1 MARRTRPRRRIRTLV
16 GLAVATVAVVG
27 VIAVAVPA
35 RFIGE
40 HCFSVRTQPRDR
52 PPEIARAT
60 ADVPG
65 YLRTGSS
72 TFLTLP
78 AWYVVY
84 SAEEYAAFVK
94 SRAPSRF
101 PYFAA
106 IGQYWR
112 YYASSCGGTKRVYP
126 FGVREHLILALTGL
140 AFTLDNTVKG
150 AYENTVGVV
159 SESIGFYHTEED
171 VFARKTARQYAEF
184 MHTVPWYDFP
194 FAARLEALW
203 KETPLWGLDVVR
215 KWERRFA
222 LSTEYSLMATYAGIV
237 RLGTHTVQQPED
249 LIVHAWIEGAS
260 DRIFEDD
267 RIRKIKTVGDRSYIV
282 TLPRFE
288 PFTPIVVGLA
298 KQGVRFREFAGN
310 DEILLTA
317 IAPSAL
323 DFRLATGEVLL
334 KEPLLTNPG
343 ATRIAVKASVGS
355 LPAILGDL
363 ASRGIPLERLYDY

>member
-1 MARRTRPRRRIRTLV
+1 MARRPRSLRRIRTLV
-16 GLAVATVAVVG
+16 ALAAATVAVLG
-27 VIAVAVPA
+27 VIAVAIPA
-35 RFIGE
+35 RFIGR
-40 HCFSVRTQPRDR
+40 HCFSVRTVPYDR
-52 PPEIARAT
+52 PPEIVRAS
-60 ADVPG
+60 ADVAG
-65 YLRTGSS
+65 YLRDGSS

-106 IGQYWR
+106 IRQYWR
-112 YYASSCGGTKRVYP
+112 YYAGSCAGTKRVYP
-126 FGVREHLILALTGL
+126 FDARAHLILGLTGL
-140 AFTLDNTVKG
+140 GFTLDNTVKG
-150 AYENTVGVV
+150 GYENTVGVV
-159 SESIGFYHTEED
+159 SESLGFYHTEED

-203 KETPLWGLDVVR
+203 RETPLWGLDVIR

-222 LSTEYSLMATYAGIV
+222 LSAEYALMATYAGIV
-237 RLGTHTVQQPED
+237 RLGTHSLQKPGD
-249 LIVHAWIEGAS
+249 LVIHAWIVGAS
-260 DRIFEDD
+260 ERVFEDD
-267 RIRKIKTVGDRSYIV
+267 RIGRVKAVGDGSYIV
-282 TLPRFE
+282 TIPRFDA
-288 PFTPIVVGLA
+288 FTPTVVGLA
-298 KQGVRFREFAGN
+298 KQGVRFRELAGN

-323 DFRLATGEVLL
+323 DFRLATGRILL

-343 ATRIAVKASVGS
+343 ATRLAVEAPVES
-355 LPAILGDL
+355 LHAILADL
-363 ASRGIPLERLYDY
+363 ESKGITLERLYDY

>member
-1 MARRTRPRRRIRTLV
+1 V
-16 GLAVATVAVVG
+16 LAVATVAVLGLV
-27 VIAVAVPA
+27 VVALPA
-35 RFIGE
+35 RFIGA
-40 HCFSVRTQPRDR
+40 HCFSVRIEPHDR
-52 PPEIARAT
+52 PPEIVQAS
-60 ADVPG
+60 ADVAG
-65 YLRTGSS
+65 YLRDGSS

-106 IGQYWR
+106 IRQYWR
-112 YYASSCGGTKRVYP
+112 YYASACEGTKRVFP
-126 FGVREHLILALTGL
+126 FDARAHLVLGLTGL

-159 SESIGFYHTEED
+159 SESLGFYHTEED

-203 KETPLWGLDVVR
+203 KETPLWGLDIVR

-222 LSTEYSLMATYAGIV
+222 LSAEYSLMATYAGLI
-237 RLGTHTVQQPED
+237 RLGVDRVRKPED
-249 LIVHAWIEGAS
+249 LVIHAWIDGVS
-260 DRIFEDD
+260 DQAFEDD
-267 RIRKIKTVGDRSYIV
+267 RLRKIKAVGDGSYIV
-282 TLPRFE
+282 ALPRFE
-288 PFTPIVVGLA
+288 AFTPLVTALA

-310 DEILLTA
+310 DEILVTA

-323 DFRLATGEVLL
+323 ELRLTTGEILL
-334 KEPLLTNPG
+334 AEPLLTNPA
-343 ATRIAVKASVGS
+343 ATRIGVRVPVES
-355 LPAILGDL
+355 LPAILAEL
-363 ASRGIPLERLYDY
+363 ASHGIAIERLYDY

>member
-1 MARRTRPRRRIRTLV
+1 MLAAATLAAL
-16 GLAVATVAVVG
+16 GL
-27 VIAVAVPA
+27 IAVALPA

-40 HCFSVRTQPRDR
+40 HCFSVRIQPPDR
-52 PPEIARAT
+52 PPEIVRAT
-60 ADVPG
+60 AGVAG
-65 YLRTGSS
+65 YLRDGAP

-78 AWYVVY
+78 SWYVVY

-94 SRAPSRF
+94 SHAPSRF

-106 IGQYWR
+106 IRQYWR
-112 YYASSCGGTKRVYP
+112 YYASSCGATKRVYP
-126 FGVREHLILALTGL
+126 FDARAHLILGLTGL
-140 AFTLDNTVKG
+140 GFTLDNTVKG

-203 KETPLWGLDVVR
+203 KETPLWGLDVIR

-222 LSTEYSLMATYAGIV
+222 LSAEYGLMATYAGIV
-237 RLGTHTVQQPED
+237 RLGTHRIQKPDD
-249 LIVHAWIEGAS
+249 LVIHAWIEGAS

-288 PFTPIVVGLA
+288 AFTPTVAGLA

-310 DEILLTA
+310 DEILLSA

-343 ATRIAVKASVGS
+343 ATRIAVKAPVES
-355 LPAILGDL
+355 LPAVLADL
-363 ASRGIPLERLYDY
+363 ARLGITLERLYDY

>member
-1 MARRTRPRRRIRTLV
+1 M
-16 GLAVATVAVVG
+16 LAVATVAVLGLV
-27 VIAVAVPA
+27 VVAVPA

-40 HCFSVRTQPRDR
+40 HCFSVRTEPRDR
-52 PPEIARAT
+52 PPQIVQAS

-65 YLRTGSS
+65 YLRDGSS

-78 AWYVVY
+78 AWYVAY
-84 SAEEYAAFVK
+84 NAEEYAAFVK
-94 SRAPSRF
+94 SHAPSRF
-101 PYFAA
+101 PYFTA
-106 IGQYWR
+106 IRQYWR
-112 YYASSCGGTKRVYP
+112 YYASSCGGTKRTYAFDP
-126 FGVREHLILALTGL
+126 RAHLVLGLTGL

-184 MHTVPWYDFP
+184 VHTVPWYDYP

-203 KETPLWGLDVVR
+203 QETPLWGLDVVR

-222 LSTEYSLMATYAGIV
+222 LSVEYSLMATYAGLI
-237 RLGTHTVQQPED
+237 RLGVGTARKPED
-249 LIVHAWIEGAS
+249 LVIYAWIDGAS
-260 DRIFEDD
+260 ERTFEDD
-267 RIRKIKTVGDRSYIV
+267 RIRKVKALGDGTSIV
-282 TLPRFE
+282 ALPRSE
-288 PFTPIVVGLA
+288 AFTPLVAALA
-298 KQGVRFREFAGN
+298 KQGVRFHELAGN

-323 DFRLATGEVLL
+323 ELRLATGDVLL

-343 ATRIAVKASVGS
+343 ATRIAVRAPVES
-355 LPAILGDL
+355 LHTILADL
-363 ASRGIPLERLYDY
+363 ARQGITIERLYDY

>member
-1 MARRTRPRRRIRTLV
+1 V
-16 GLAVATVAVVG
+16 LAVATVTVVG
-27 VIAVAVPA
+27 LIVVAVPA
-35 RFIGE
+35 RFIGA
-40 HCFSVRTQPRDR
+40 HCFSVRTQLRHR
-52 PPEIARAT
+52 PPEIVQAS
-60 ADVPG
+60 ADVAG
-65 YLRTGSS
+65 YLRDGSS

-84 SAEEYAAFVK
+84 SAEEYAAFVR

-106 IGQYWR
+106 IRQYWR

-126 FGVREHLILALTGL
+126 FDARAHLILGLTGL
-140 AFTLDNTVKG
+140 GYTLDNIVKG

-159 SESIGFYHTEED
+159 TESIGFYHTEED

-215 KWERRFA
+215 KWERRLA
-222 LSTEYSLMATYAGIV
+222 LSAEYSLMATYAGII
-237 RLGTHTVQQPED
+237 RLGVDTVRKPED
-249 LIVHAWIEGAS
+249 LVIHAWIDSAS

-267 RIRKIKTVGDRSYIV
+267 RIRKIKTLDDGSYIV
-282 TLPRFE
+282 TIPRFE
-288 PFTPIVVGLA
+288 GFTPMVTALT
-298 KQGVRFREFAGN
+298 KHGVRFREFAGN
-310 DEILLTA
+310 DQILLTA

-323 DFRLATGEVLL
+323 EFRLATGELLL

-343 ATRIAVKASVGS
+343 ATRIAVKVPVES
-355 LPAILGDL
+355 LHAVLADL
-363 ASRGIPLERLYDY
+363 ASHRITIERLYDY

>member
-1 MARRTRPRRRIRTLV
+1 V
-16 GLAVATVAVVG
+16 LAVATVAVLG
-27 VIAVAVPA
+27 LIAVALPA

-40 HCFSVRTQPRDR
+40 HCFSVRIQPRAR
-52 PPEIARAT
+52 PPEVVRAT
-60 ADVPG
+60 ADVAG
-65 YLRTGSS
+65 YLREGSS

-78 AWYVVY
+78 AWYVVF
-84 SAEEYAAFVK
+84 SAEEYATFVK

-106 IGQYWR
+106 IRQYWR
-112 YYASSCGGTKRVYP
+112 YYASACGGTKRVYP
-126 FGVREHLILALTGL
+126 FDARAHLILGLTGL
-140 AFTLDNTVKG
+140 GFTLDNTVKG

-159 SESIGFYHTEED
+159 TESIGFYHTEED

-222 LSTEYSLMATYAGIV
+222 LSAEYALLATYAGVI
-237 RLGTHTVQQPED
+237 RLGADNVTKPED
-249 LIVHAWIEGAS
+249 LVIHAWIDAAS

-267 RIRKIKTVGDRSYIV
+267 RLRKIKTVGDRSYIV

-288 PFTPIVVGLA
+288 AYTPTVAGLA

-343 ATRIAVKASVGS
+343 ATRIAVKVAVES
-355 LPAILGDL
+355 LPTVLADL
-363 ASRGIPLERLYDY
+363 ARQGITLERLYDY